1 MNQTKLIRSLLVV
14 GLLTIASACTGS
26 DQNGNKK
33 ITLKDAFEG
42 KFSIGVALS
51 PDQYKGLD
59 ERATP
64 IIKKQFN
71 SITPENDMKWM
82 HIHPESDVYF
92 FDDADD
98 FVEFGEEHDMFIIGH
113 TLVWHSQT
121 PRWVFED
128 EHGDPLTRDAL
139 LARMEDHIKTVMG
152 RYKGR
157 VDGWDVVN
165 EALNDDGTMRESPW
179 YTIIG
184 EDYLAKAFQFAKEA
198 DPEAELYYNDYNL
211 HLPAKADAA
220 VALVRSI
227 QEQGIEVTGI
237 GMQGHYGMDYP
248 TAEDFDSSITKFK
261 KLGVVAITELDI
273 DVLPSPWEHM
283 GADVNMTAELRDELN
298 PFTKGLPDSVLDV
311 QTRQFEMLFKVMLE
325 HADAIN
331 RVTLWG
337 VTDGDSWKNGW
348 PMPGRTNYPLLFDRN
363 GKPKPAVPKIV
374 ELAK

>member
-1 MNQTKLIRSLLVV
+1 
-14 GLLTIASACTGS
+14 
-26 DQNGNKK
+26 
-33 ITLKDAFEG
+33 
-42 KFSIGVALS
+42 
-51 PDQYKGLD
+51 
-59 ERATP
+59 
-64 IIKKQFN
+64 
-71 SITPENDMKWM
+71 
-82 HIHPESDVYF
+82 
-92 FDDADD
+92 
-98 FVEFGEEHDMFIIGH
+98 
-113 TLVWHSQT
+113 
-121 PRWVFED
+121 FED